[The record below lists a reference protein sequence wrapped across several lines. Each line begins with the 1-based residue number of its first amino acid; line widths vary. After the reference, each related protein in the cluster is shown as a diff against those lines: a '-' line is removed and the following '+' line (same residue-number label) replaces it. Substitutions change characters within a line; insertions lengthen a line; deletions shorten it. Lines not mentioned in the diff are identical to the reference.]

1 MCLRTPYLLFPATS
15 QSRRLIQRSSKA
27 ALRGSTRLASRRTRT
42 VASATRRRGSLR
54 ETRSFTSSSSLL
66 RRTRGLARSLCPHPL
81 DPSSSSR
88 RCNCKSRDPCRL
100 FRDRRDLA
108 SCLLLLSLSNSNS
121 NSNIFRELL
130 HIVWFLLIVSLS
142 NSSNSNRDLPLR
154 RKRDLITRDSSRC
167 ISKRLGD
174 CRCSNSRCSSSKY

>member
-15 QSRRLIQRSSKA
+15 QSRRLIQRSSKE

-54 ETRSFTSSSSLL
+54 ETRSLTSSSSLL
-66 RRTRGLARSLCPHPL
+66 RRTRGLVRSLCPLPL

-121 NSNIFRELL
+121 NSNSNIIWELL

-154 RKRDLITRDSSRC
+154 RIRDLITRASSRC
-167 ISKRLGD
+167 ISMRFGD
-174 CRCSNSRCSSSKY
+174 SRCSNSRF

>member
-54 ETRSFTSSSSLL
+54 EK
-66 RRTRGLARSLCPHPL
+66 RSLT
-81 DPSSSSR
+81 SSSSR
-88 RCNCKSRDPCRL
+88 RCKCNSRDPCRL
-100 FRDRRDLA
+100 FRDRRDLV

-121 NSNIFRELL
+121 NSNSNIIWELL
-130 HIVWFLLIVSLS
+130 HLVWCLLIVSLS

-154 RKRDLITRDSSRC
+154 RIRDLIFRASSRC
-167 ISKRLGD
+167 ISMRFGD
-174 CRCSNSRCSSSKY
+174 SRCSYSRCSSIKC